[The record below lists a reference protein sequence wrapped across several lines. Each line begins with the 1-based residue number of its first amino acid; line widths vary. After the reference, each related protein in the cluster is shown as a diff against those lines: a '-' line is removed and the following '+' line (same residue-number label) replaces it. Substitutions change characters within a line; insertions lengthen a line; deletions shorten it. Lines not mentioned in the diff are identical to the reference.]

1 LLTKLKIKTEYQ
13 FRQRKTIML
22 QLTSDLTG
30 NTDLVSWKA
39 LQRGKNDSISETHD
53 ASYVDYNPQMQI
65 V

>member
-1 LLTKLKIKTEYQ
+1 
-13 FRQRKTIML
+13 ML